1 MRYCGIV
8 ASGSYVHLC
17 ALEEVREPEPPI
29 RLDAIFYEPATP
41 EQVAA
46 EIRAFGDAVV
56 GIAAPIRGTGEGDQT
71 GPDEQQR
78 VADTALRVR
87 GVMPAPYTHEGRRMF
102 QALANRGLFSPDV
115 AEGVTEGEVGEG
127 SYESMPVFETNA
139 DGVFCA
145 LQGVRMPAKRHPI
158 GVLRRIEELT
168 DDRVIDSGG
177 DLWHRRIEEIEA
189 AAAALC
195 AHRYAVGHACWVGD
209 PSEGVIV
216 LPGSRL
222 PASFSGQG
230 VLPPVERVVLP
241 DAPS

>member
-8 ASGSYVHLC
+8 AGGSFVHLC
-17 ALEEVREPEPPI
+17 ALEEVRVEEPPI
-29 RLDAIFYEPATP
+29 RLEALFYEPATP

-46 EIRAFGDAVV
+46 EIRAFDDAVV
-56 GIAAPIRGTGEGDQT
+56 GIAAPVGVARDGD
-71 GPDEQQR
+71 GSR
-78 VADTALRVR
+78 VADAALRTR
-87 GVMPAPYTHEGRRMF
+87 GVLPAPYAQEGRRMF
-102 QALANRGLFSPDV
+102 QALAGRGLFSPEAPD
-115 AEGVTEGEVGEG
+115 GVTEGEVAEG
-127 SYESMPVFETNA
+127 AYEAMPVFETNA

-145 LQGVRMPAKRHPI
+145 LQGRRMPAKRHPI
-158 GVLRRIEELT
+158 GIQRRIEELEQDHVV
-168 DDRVIDSGG
+168 DDGG

-209 PSEGVIV
+209 PREGVIV

-222 PASFSGQG
+222 PETFSGQG

-241 DAPS
+241 EA

>member
-1 MRYCGIV
+1 VRYCGIV

-29 RLDAIFYEPATP
+29 KLEALFYEPATP

-46 EIRAFGDAVV
+46 EIRAFDDAVV
-56 GIAAPIRGTGEGDQT
+56 AIAAPASPPADDDQS
-71 GPDEQQR
+71 R
-78 VADTALRVR
+78 VADAALRAR
-87 GVMPAPYTHEGRRMF
+87 GVLAAPFTPEGRRMF
-102 QALANRGLFSPDV
+102 QTLAGRGLFSPD
-115 AEGVTEGEVGEG
+115 APEGVTEGEVAEG
-127 SYESMPVFETNA
+127 AYESMPVFETNA

-145 LQGVRMPAKRHPI
+145 LNGRRMPAKRHPI
-158 GVLRRIEELT
+158 GIVRRIEELNHDQVV
-168 DDRVIDSGG
+168 DDGG
-177 DLWHRRIEEIEA
+177 DLWHRRIEEVEA

-209 PSEGVIV
+209 PREGVVV

-222 PASFSGQG
+222 PESFSGQG

-241 DAPS
+241 EA

>member
-17 ALEEVREPEPPI
+17 ALEEVRDPEPPI
-29 RLDAIFYEPATP
+29 KLEAIFYEPATP

-46 EIRAFGDAVV
+46 EVRAFGDAVV
-56 GIAAPIRGTGEGDQT
+56 AIAAPASAAPEDDGS
-71 GPDEQQR
+71 R
-78 VADTALRVR
+78 VADTILRTR
-87 GVMPAPYTHEGRRMF
+87 GVIGTPFTQEGRRMF

-115 AEGVTEGEVGEG
+115 PEGVTEGEVGEG
-127 SYESMPVFETNA
+127 AYEEMPVFETNA

-145 LQGVRMPAKRHPI
+145 LQGLRMPAKRHPI
-158 GVLRRIEELT
+158 GMVRRIEELN
-168 DDRVIDSGG
+168 DDHIVDEGG

-209 PSEGVIV
+209 PREGVVV

-222 PASFSGQG
+222 PEKFSGQG

-241 DAPS
+241 EA

>member
-1 MRYCGIV
+1 VRYCGIV

-56 GIAAPIRGTGEGDQT
+56 GIAAPVRGPREGE
-71 GPDEQQR
+71 DEVEHQR
-78 VADTALRVR
+78 TADTALRLR

-102 QALANRGLFSPDV
+102 QALANRGLYSPDV
-115 AEGVTEGEVGEG
+115 PEGVTEGEVAEG
-127 SYESMPVFETNA
+127 SYESMPVFETSA
-139 DGVFCA
+139 DGVFSA

-158 GVLRRIEELT
+158 GIVRRIEELT
-168 DDRVIDSGG
+168 DDQVIDSGG

-209 PSEGVIV
+209 PREGVIV

-222 PASFSGQG
+222 PESFSGQG

-241 DAPS
+241 DAPG

>member
-29 RLDAIFYEPATP
+29 KLEAIFYEPASP

-46 EIRAFGDAVV
+46 EIRAFDNAVV
-56 GIAAPIRGTGEGDQT
+56 AIAAPASPPGEGSQ
-71 GPDEQQR
+71 GR
-78 VADTALRVR
+78 AADAALRTR
-87 GVMPAPYTHEGRRMF
+87 GVLGAPFTPEGRRMF
-102 QALANRGLFSPDV
+102 QALAGRGLFSPDV
-115 AEGVTEGEVGEG
+115 PEGVTEGEVAEG
-127 SYESMPVFETNA
+127 AYESMPVFETNA

-145 LQGVRMPAKRHPI
+145 LHGRRMPAKRHPI
-158 GVLRRIEELT
+158 GIVRRIEELNN
-168 DDRVIDSGG
+168 DHVVDGGG
-177 DLWHRRIEEIEA
+177 DLWHRRIEEVDA

-209 PSEGVIV
+209 PREGVVV

-222 PASFSGQG
+222 PESFSGQG

-241 DAPS
+241 EA

>member
-8 ASGSYVHLC
+8 AGGSYVHLC
-17 ALEEVREPEPPI
+17 ALEEVRVEDPPI
-29 RLDAIFYEPATP
+29 QLEALFYEPATP

-46 EIRAFGDAVV
+46 EIGAFDGAVV
-56 GIAAPIRGTGEGDQT
+56 AIASPVGGARDGEGM
-71 GPDEQQR
+71 R
-78 VADTALRVR
+78 AADAALRQR
-87 GVMPAPYTHEGRRMF
+87 GVLPAALVPEGRKMF
-102 QALANRGLFSPDV
+102 QALAGRGLFAPD
-115 AEGVTEGEVGEG
+115 ARDGVSEGEVPEG
-127 SYESMPVFETNA
+127 AYGTMPVFETNA

-145 LQGVRMPAKRHPI
+145 LQGRRMPAKRHPI
-158 GVLRRIEELT
+158 GIQRRIEQLEHDHVV
-168 DDRVIDSGG
+168 DDGG

-209 PSEGVIV
+209 PREGVIV

-222 PASFSGQG
+222 PETFSGQG

-241 DAPS
+241 